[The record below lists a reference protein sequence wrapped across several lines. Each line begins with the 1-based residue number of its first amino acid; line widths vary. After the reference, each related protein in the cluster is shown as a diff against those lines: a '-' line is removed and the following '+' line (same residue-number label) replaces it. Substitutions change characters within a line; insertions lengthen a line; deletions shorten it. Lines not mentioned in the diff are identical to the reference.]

1 MSDLRERLE
10 AESERVSLA
19 PGAADRMFERGRRRE
34 RSRRVGALVI
44 GAVLFVV
51 VLAIVR
57 ASLPG
62 GDREPQPAT
71 PTPTAPGDI
80 AGAYSVLLPAG
91 DPDVAALGMNGTY
104 TMRLDED
111 GTMELAGPRRFDLP
125 GSPIT
130 FDVERG
136 RLTTDALVGQGCDVE
151 GVYRV
156 ALDGGALTFA
166 PIDDRCEMRS
176 TLLGTAE
183 WRTTGADSTTD
194 RLEGDWIS
202 SFSCAQMVRAVERAP
217 VPPDFA
223 AFWAQGVGRELGSDD
238 PRDPCAGVTETI
250 SHTFRF
256 DAGRLLIFD
265 ARLREG
271 FDGAYELRANSF
283 TIRDATTDNIQ
294 GRYRA
299 RFRLRNGTLSVDL
312 VGRAGHD
319 PFFVGTW
326 ESAPL
331 LRVSD

>member
-10 AESERVSLA
+10 SESERVTLA

-34 RSRRVGALVI
+34 RMRRVSALAI
-44 GAVLFVV
+44 GAALFVV
-51 VLAIVR
+51 VFVIVR

-71 PTPTAPGDI
+71 PTPTAPGDV
-80 AGAYSVLLPAG
+80 AGTYSVLLPAG
-91 DPDVAALGMNGTY
+91 DPDVAALGMNGIY

-111 GTMELAGPRRFDLP
+111 GTMALSGPRRFDLP
-125 GSPIT
+125 GSLLT

-136 RLTTDALVGQGCDVE
+136 RFTTDVLVSRGCDEE

-156 ALDGGALTFA
+156 VLDAGTLTFE
-166 PIDDRCEMRS
+166 PIDDPCEIRS
-176 TLLGTAE
+176 TLLATAG
-183 WRTTGADSTTD
+183 WTVAGADTTTD

-202 SFSCAQMVRAVERAP
+202 TFSCEQMVRAVERAP
-217 VPPDFA
+217 VPADFQ
-223 AFWAQGVGRELGSDD
+223 AFWAEGVGGELGSTD
-238 PRDPCAGVTETI
+238 PADPCRGVTELL
-250 SHTFRF
+250 SYTFRF
-256 DAGRLLIFD
+256 DDGRLLIFD

-271 FDGAYELRANSF
+271 FDGSYEVRADSF

-299 RFRLRNGTLSVDL
+299 RFRLRSDTLDVDL

-331 LRVSD
+331 IRIPD